1 MEVQGYARTNMG
13 RRDCRVDDR
22 RVLDARVGQGAV
34 GDVWAGGDDAGHER
48 HAEYVE
54 HACGHGGLADRFG
67 GSPGGR
73 HRGRH
78 RQLRLRAG
86 DADRPRRQHGHLDEQ
101 GRGTAH
107 GGGQRRVV
115 PFARNGFAGN
125 VFVHLPEGGD
135 VRVRLLDP
143 PVHACH
149 GGGHVMTDDPHTMNR
164 RQLMRHSAWFGAAV
178 GLAVVGGE
186 VVSHVAG
193 SAEASHVQRPTLR
206 FAQVSDSHI
215 GFLGKANPNV
225 AGSFGD
231 AIDRINNL
239 GYTPDF
245 VIHTGDLT
253 HLATAEQFDQV
264 KQMMGGLHTQH
275 VFTVPGEHDS
285 IDDGGQK
292 YRSAFGA
299 GTRGDGWYSFDIAG
313 VHVIAL
319 VNTLNLKKL
328 GHLGVEQL
336 DFVQKDVSALPSDT
350 PIIVFSHIPLFA
362 MFPDWGWGTDD
373 ATEALSHLRR
383 FSSVTC
389 LNGHVHQVFSKTEGN
404 VTFYSGTT
412 TAYPLPHPGDGPA
425 PKPVTLPAG
434 KLHDA
439 LGIREVSYTRGQSAL
454 ALKEKAL
461 Q

>member
-1 MEVQGYARTNMG
+1 
-13 RRDCRVDDR
+13 
-22 RVLDARVGQGAV
+22 
-34 GDVWAGGDDAGHER
+34 
-48 HAEYVE
+48 
-54 HACGHGGLADRFG
+54 
-67 GSPGGR
+67 
-73 HRGRH
+73 
-78 RQLRLRAG
+78 
-86 DADRPRRQHGHLDEQ
+86 
-101 GRGTAH
+101 
-107 GGGQRRVV
+107 
-115 PFARNGFAGN
+115 
-125 VFVHLPEGGD
+125 
-135 VRVRLLDP
+135 
-143 PVHACH
+143 
-149 GGGHVMTDDPHTMNR
+149 MTDEEHTMNR
-164 RQLMRHSAWFGAAV
+164 RQLIRHSAWFGAAV

-186 VVSHVAG
+186 VISHVAG
-193 SAEASHVQRPTLR
+193 TADAARTQSRPTLR

-215 GFLGKANPNV
+215 GFTGKANPNV
-225 AGSFGD
+225 AGSFGQ

-239 GYTPDF
+239 GYEPDF

-253 HLATAEQFDQV
+253 HLATPGQFDQV
-264 KQMMGGLHTQH
+264 KQMMTGLRTPH

-328 GHLGVEQL
+328 GHLGVDQL
-336 DFVQKDVSALPSDT
+336 DFVRNDVAGLSSDT

-362 MFPDWGWGTDD
+362 MYPDWGWGTDD
-373 ATEALSHLRR
+373 AAQALGYLRR
-383 FSSVTC
+383 FASVTC

-404 VTFYSGTT
+404 VTFHSGTT

-434 KLHDA
+434 QLHDV
-439 LGIREVSYTRGQSAL
+439 LGVREVSYTRGQNIL
-454 ALKEKAL
+454 ALKEKVL